1 VNDGDDRVLILR
13 RHGDLYAGGGWSL
26 PGGKVEYG
34 QTIEEAIAKELR
46 EETALTCRSSNFLF
60 YQDNPPEKS
69 GDMHCI
75 NLYFECTVSGSMM
88 LNEESSDFA
97 WITQAELDQYDMV
110 FLNGEGLTRYWATK
124 S

>member
-1 VNDGDDRVLILR
+1 
-13 RHGDLYAGGGWSL
+13 
-26 PGGKVEYG
+26 
-34 QTIEEAIAKELR
+34 
-46 EETALTCRSSNFLF
+46 
-60 YQDNPPEKS
+60 
-69 GDMHCI
+69 
-75 NLYFECTVSGSMM
+75 MM